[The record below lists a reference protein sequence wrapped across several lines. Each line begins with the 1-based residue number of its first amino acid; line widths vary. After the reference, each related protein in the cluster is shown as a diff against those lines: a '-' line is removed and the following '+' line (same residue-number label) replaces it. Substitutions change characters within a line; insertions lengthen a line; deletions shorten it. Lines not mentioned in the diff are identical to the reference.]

1 MRLIFTMIS
10 TKEKNKISKKTG
22 LKKFIKNKQ
31 VNLVIKL
38 LVAVLVILV
47 IYRQIIVRENID
59 ELWATFLQHFNYE
72 NLPYLVFTILLMP
85 VNWIF
90 ETLKWQMLIQKFE
103 QLSFFKTFKAILA
116 GVTFAIFTPNR
127 VGEYGGRV
135 LFVKAEN
142 NWKAVIAT
150 AVGSLSQLLVL
161 LSMGLLGLAYFT
173 HQFIVL
179 DPYVLRSMVF
189 LGLISISIL
198 LFSFFNID
206 LVIPLIKRLAFA
218 KYIKRFIKDI
228 SLLKEY
234 TSKELIRALGFSLV
248 RYFVYS
254 LQYYLLLQFFG
265 IEVGILAAFA
275 GIATI
280 YLIQTSLPIMPI
292 LGLLA
297 RVEIALYI
305 WGNFSENDI
314 SILASTFGLWVINLI
329 IPSLIGMAFITNVN
343 ILKSLGYES
352 K

>member
-135 LFVKAEN
+135 LFVKAGKQFESSHCYGGGEFES
-142 NWKAVIAT
+142 VIGF
-150 AVGSLSQLLVL
+150 VEYGFVR
-161 LSMGLLGLAYFT
+161 LGLFYASIYSF
-173 HQFIVL
+173 
-179 DPYVLRSMVF
+179 RSLCF
-189 LGLISISIL
+189 E
-198 LFSFFNID
+198 
-206 LVIPLIKRLAFA
+206 
-218 KYIKRFIKDI
+218 
-228 SLLKEY
+228 EY
-234 TSKELIRALGFSLV
+234 GFS
-248 RYFVYS
+248 RFNFYF
-254 LQYYLLLQFFG
+254 
-265 IEVGILAAFA
+265 
-275 GIATI
+275 
-280 YLIQTSLPIMPI
+280 
-292 LGLLA
+292 
-297 RVEIALYI
+297 
-305 WGNFSENDI
+305 NF
-314 SILASTFGLWVINLI
+314 VI
-329 IPSLIGMAFITNVN
+329 
-343 ILKSLGYES
+343 
-352 K
+352 